1 MGLGLGVRVGVR
13 VRAHAC
19 SILSMR
25 QMKVVGS
32 RMPPKVPPTASISMA
47 LSTSDSAVSPK
58 QCSFQYAWL

>member
-1 MGLGLGVRVGVR
+1 
-13 VRAHAC
+13 
-19 SILSMR
+19 MR
-25 QMKVVGS
+25 QINVVGS